1 MTATLVA
8 DIERWRETIAETFVE
23 FEIDS
28 AGDEFHGGVDRVELG
43 RGVAVTQV
51 ATDRSHVVR
60 TPALARDG
68 RDDVLFLMQR
78 TGCCTVASG
87 GGRGTLTP
95 GGATLQPRRR
105 ALFAHVHRG
114 VDGARARAPSPRAGG
129 RSHPSRTV
137 DGADRREQPCAAD
150 AHDARRQGAALD
162 SGVREEL
169 GQNAVELLRS
179 ATRPVER
186 EVAQTSGHTI
196 FLAVRRA
203 MLLHARDPDF
213 TIADA
218 AALAHVSL
226 RYAQKLFEREGVRM
240 STFLRTRR
248 LQEAAALLESGTQ
261 ARSVEA
267 VAHLAGFAD
276 VNTFIRAFAREYG
289 TTPAKWRRERQG

>member
-1 MTATLVA
+1 VPYSLTFTEASTALVLVLPRPVLAA
-8 DIERWRETIAETFVE
+8 DRILPEPSTGPIAAN
-23 FEIDS
+23 S
-28 AGDEFHGGVDRVELG
+28 
-43 RGVAVTQV
+43 
-51 ATDRSHVVR
+51 
-60 TPALARDG
+60 PALRM
-68 RDDVLFLMQR
+68 L
-78 TGCCTVASG
+78 T
-87 GGRGTLTP
+87 TLADE
-95 GGATLQPRRR
+95 AT
-105 ALFAHVHRG
+105 
-114 VDGARARAPSPRAGG
+114 
-129 RSHPSRTV
+129 
-137 DGADRREQPCAAD
+137 
-150 AHDARRQGAALD
+150 RQGAALD